1 MGRKIRG
8 ATRQDIIKHQIA
20 RSIAVLISVLPP
32 HRTIYL
38 RNHMSIR
45 LHLPMA

>member
-1 MGRKIRG
+1 MGREIRG

-20 RSIAVLISVLPP
+20 RSITDLISVLPL

-38 RNHMSIR
+38 RNHMSFR
-45 LHLPMA
+45 LRLPVA